1 MKFQSIAASVLFASS
16 TLGAVFKR
24 DAQFSQGQPIDGKGK
39 GAPILGGTDRQI
51 DLANP
56 SNLGEQSTDS
66 GTVPSLKWRFG
77 DSKTKIYPGG
87 WVREQVINDLPASK
101 DIAAA
106 QQHLKKGAI
115 RELHWHRVAEWGQVL
130 FGRVLVSAVEEKGR
144 YQTTELGFGD
154 IWYFPKGQA
163 HTIQGLDDENE
174 YLLAFDDGDFDRAG
188 TTFNLDDWLA
198 KTPKSIIA
206 KSFGLPESVFDK
218 LPTTN
223 PYILNSTTGQGSKF
237 RNISGGGGE
246 LTGDASYVYR
256 TFQHAPEPAPGGAGQ
271 WWKIDS
277 TTFPVAKT
285 IASTYVVIE
294 PKGVRELH
302 WHPTSEE
309 WLYFHAGEARATV
322 FTGNSNSRTFNFK
335 PGDTAVF
342 PDNSGHY
349 IENTS
354 ETQNLTFIEI
364 YKSERVADVSL
375 TQWLALTPADIVAD
389 VLKIP
394 IDIVQGLKK
403 EKQVIVH
410 GKK

>member
-1 MKFQSIAASVLFASS
+1 MKVPAFLASALFAASS
-16 TLGAVFKR
+16 LGAVIKR
-24 DAQFSQGQPIDGKGK
+24 EQFSQGQPIDDRGK

-56 SNLGEQSTDS
+56 SNLGQQSTDS
-66 GTVPSLKWRFG
+66 GTVPNLKWRFG
-77 DSKTKIYPGG
+77 DSKTRIYPGG
-87 WVREQVINDLPASK
+87 WVREQVDNDLPASH

-130 FGRVLVSAVEEKGR
+130 FGRVLVSAVDENGR
-144 YQTTELGFGD
+144 HQVSELGFGD

-163 HTIQGLDDENE
+163 HTVQGLDDENE

-198 KTPKSIIA
+198 KTPRSIIA
-206 KSFGLPESVFDK
+206 KSFGLPESVFNSI
-218 LPTTN
+218 PSPN
-223 PYILNSTTGQGSKF
+223 PYILNGTRAANRT
-237 RNISGGGGE
+237 IVGGAGE

-256 TFQHAPEPAPGGAGQ
+256 TFSHPPQPAPGGGGQ

-277 TTFPVAKT
+277 TNFPVAKT

-309 WLYFHAGEARATV
+309 WLYFHAGTARATV
-322 FTGNSNSRTFNFK
+322 FTGNANSRTFDFK
-335 PGDTAVF
+335 AGDTAVF

-354 ETQNLTFIEI
+354 DTQNLTFIEI

-375 TQWLALTPADIVAD
+375 TQWLALTPPEIVAD

-394 IDIVQGLKK
+394 VSVVQGLKK

-410 GKK
+410 GK

>member
-16 TLGAVFKR
+16 TLGAVVKR
-24 DAQFSQGQPIDGKGK
+24 QAQFSQGQPIDGKGK

-51 DLANP
+51 DIANP

-66 GTVPSLKWRFG
+66 GTVPNLKWRFG
-77 DSKTKIYPGG
+77 DSKTRIYPGG
-87 WVREQVINDLPASK
+87 WVREQVDNDLPASH

-130 FGRVLVSAVEEKGR
+130 FGRVLVSAVDENGR
-144 YQTTELGFGD
+144 HQTTELGFGD

-163 HTIQGLDDENE
+163 HTVQGLDDENE

-218 LPTTN
+218 IPERN
-223 PYILNSTTGQGSKF
+223 PYILNSTTGEASKY
-237 RNISGGGGE
+237 RKITGGKGE
-246 LTGDASYVYR
+246 LTGDASYIYR

-277 TTFPVAKT
+277 TNFPIAKT

-309 WLYFHAGEARATV
+309 WLYFHEGEARATV

-394 IDIVQGLKK
+394 VDVVQGLKK

-410 GKK
+410 GRK

>member
-1 MKFQSIAASVLFASS
+1 MKLTSFLANVLFATSS
-16 TLGAVFKR
+16 FGAVVKR
-24 DAQFSQGQPIDGKGK
+24 EQFSQGQPIDDRGK

-56 SNLGEQSTDS
+56 SNLGQQSTDS
-66 GTVPSLKWRFG
+66 GTVPNLKWRFG
-77 DSKTKIYPGG
+77 DSKTRIYPGG
-87 WVREQVINDLPASK
+87 WVREQVDNDLPASH

-130 FGRVLVSAVEEKGR
+130 FGRVLVSAVDETGR
-144 YQTTELGFGD
+144 HQTTELGFGD

-163 HTIQGLDDENE
+163 HTVQGLDDENE

-188 TTFNLDDWLA
+188 TTFNLDDWLS
-198 KTPKSIIA
+198 KTPKSILA
-206 KSFGLPESVFDK
+206 KSFGLPESVFSSI
-218 LPTTN
+218 PSPN
-223 PYILNSTTGQGSKF
+223 PYILNGTKAANQT
-237 RNISGGGGE
+237 IVGGAGE

-256 TFQHAPEPAPGGAGQ
+256 TFKHPPQPAPGGGGQ

-277 TTFPVAKT
+277 TNFPVAKT

-309 WLYFHAGEARATV
+309 WLYFHAGTARATV
-322 FTGNSNSRTFNFK
+322 FTGNANSRTFDFK
-335 PGDTAVF
+335 AGDTAVF

-354 ETQNLTFIEI
+354 DTQNLTFIEI

-375 TQWLALTPADIVAD
+375 TQWLALTPPEIVAD

-394 IDIVQGLKK
+394 IDIVKGLKK

-410 GKK
+410 GK